1 MICDQ
6 QDISKE
12 KHITVCNMDVVR
24 SSPDSVMA
32 TVTEEDGI
40 ASRSSSRHLEDGIAS
55 SSSSSHSNQH
65 FVDSVEKQQTVSTVH
80 LMPCTIEYDG
90 NAPIKSFFHV
100 NKVAD
105 GTLRSHFRGRELR
118 GKILSLPSASVEGLC
133 IGDTG
138 NQQWKVE
145 GEFSSIHVWEHDTL
159 PDMAPLNDCV
169 GWFALADAVHSNT

>member
-1 MICDQ
+1 
-6 QDISKE
+6 
-12 KHITVCNMDVVR
+12 MDVVR
-24 SSPDSVMA
+24 LSPDSVVA
-32 TVTEEDGI
+32 TVAEEGGI
-40 ASRSSSRHLEDGIAS
+40 ASRSSRHLEDGIAS
-55 SSSSSHSNQH
+55 SSSSSSSSSHSSQQSDTNG
-65 FVDSVEKQQTVSTVH
+65 KQQTVSTVH

-100 NKVAD
+100 NKDAD

-118 GKILSLPSASVEGLC
+118 GKMLSLPSGSVEGLC
-133 IGDTG
+133 IGDAG